1 VAKYD
6 PWHPVPLMF
15 TNPCSL
21 CGGLSRNV
29 FPSLHT
35 FAMCCSCVSTQAHQV
50 WAFIWLLDIIQF
62 GYTFTITLLVA
73 MIFDHVQEVE
83 QTWPNVRIRLW
94 VVFVTG
100 VIIMAKETWR
110 ALCWRW
116 IKRSED
122 RIWRHGLPS
131 ILADA
136 IWSGVVLVML
146 PFGFQS
152 SKAVETKNMWKMM
165 VRCMVSNFPKV
176 PTNLKQRS

>member
-1 VAKYD
+1 
-6 PWHPVPLMF
+6 MF
-15 TNPCSL
+15 TSPYSL

-29 FPSLHT
+29 FPLLHT
-35 FAMCCSCVSTQAHQV
+35 FAMYCSCVSTQAHQV